1 MDKREIEGKGTR
13 RRHGEA
19 FKRELVERSLQP
31 GASVSALAQ
40 EHGVNANLLFN
51 WRRLH
56 LRELAAKPA
65 APLHPALLP
74 VTVVP
79 ELPPVAT
86 PPAPAAALARTTN
99 GTIEIEIGGAR
110 VRVRGNVDDTSLRSI
125 LRALRELA

>member
-1 MDKREIEGKGTR
+1 MGKREIEGRGTR

-19 FKRELVERSLQP
+19 FKRELVDRSLQP

-40 EHGVNANLLFN
+40 EHGINANLLFN

-56 LRELAAKPA
+56 LRGLTASSA
-65 APLHPALLP
+65 APPAPALLP

-79 ELPPVAT
+79 EVSPVAT
-86 PPAPAAALARTTN
+86 PPAPVAAPARTPS

>member
-1 MDKREIEGKGTR
+1 MDKREIEGKDTR
-13 RRHGEA
+13 RRHGDA

-51 WRRLH
+51 WRRLQ
-56 LRELAAKPA
+56 LRALAAKPA
-65 APLHPALLP
+65 APLLPALLP

-79 ELPPVAT
+79 ESPIVAPSPT
-86 PPAPAAALARTTN
+86 APPARAP
-99 GTIEIEIGGAR
+99 GGSIEIEIGGAR
-110 VRVRGNVDDTSLRSI
+110 VRVRGNVEDTSLRSI

>member
-1 MDKREIEGKGTR
+1 MDKREIEGKDTR

-56 LRELAAKPA
+56 LRALTAKPA

-79 ELPPVAT
+79 DSPTAAPSPVA
-86 PPAPAAALARTTN
+86 PPARMPN

-110 VRVRGNVDDTSLRSI
+110 VRVRGNVDDTSLRSV

>member
-1 MDKREIEGKGTR
+1 MDKREIEGKDTR
-13 RRHGEA
+13 RRHGEE

-51 WRRLH
+51 WRRLK
-56 LRELAAKPA
+56 LRALAAKTA

-86 PPAPAAALARTTN
+86 PPAPAAAFARRPN
-99 GTIEIEIGGAR
+99 GTIEIEIGGTR
-110 VRVRGNVDDTSLRSI
+110 VRVRGNVDDTSLRSV